1 MTERQV
7 DTSSGPRQAGRRV
20 RGVAGGKFR
29 PDIEGLRAVA
39 VLAVVLCHA
48 GVPGL
53 SGGYIGVDVFFVISG
68 FLITGLLW
76 REATTTNTIRLGR
89 FYGARAR
96 RLLPAATSVA
106 IATAI
111 AAAVALP
118 PLQARNVV
126 LDGIASALYL
136 GNYWFALRGTG
147 ADNLAWDTAP
157 SPFQHYWS
165 LGVEEQFYLIWPAL
179 IIGAAWLVGRT
190 RRGAA
195 SQAVP
200 CAALGLIGAAS
211 LATAVLWTRT
221 SPPWAFFS
229 LPTRAWEL
237 AAGGLVALST
247 RHWRRLPLLPAAIA
261 GWGGLALILLTCH
274 QLGPNTPYPGTAAL
288 LPVLGTA
295 LVIGGGCVTGAM
307 GPGRLLCRPAMRA
320 LGRLSYSW
328 YLWHWPVLLLMPRL
342 LGEPASLPAELAA
355 TVVSAGLAVITLY
368 LVENPGRFAAALRG
382 SAKASFALAGVATA
396 STASACVLLLTLI
409 PKI

>member
-1 MTERQV
+1 MTDRQV
-7 DTSSGPRQAGRRV
+7 DTSSGARQAERRV
-20 RGVAGGKFR
+20 SRGKFR

-39 VLAVVLCHA
+39 VLVVVLCHA

-76 REATTTNTIRLGR
+76 REATTTNTIRLAR

-96 RLLPAATSVA
+96 RLLPAAATVA

-118 PLQARNVV
+118 PLQARNVL
-126 LDGIASALYL
+126 LDGIASALYG

-147 ADNLAWDTAP
+147 TDSLAWDTAP

-165 LGVEEQFYLIWPAL
+165 LGVGEQFYLIWPAL
-179 IIGAAWLVGRT
+179 IIGAAWLVGRA

-200 CAALGLIGAAS
+200 YAALGLVGAAS
-211 LATAVLWTRT
+211 LAAAVLWTRT
-221 SPPWAFFS
+221 APPWAFFS

-237 AAGGLVALST
+237 VAGGLVALSI
-247 RHWRRLPLLPAAIA
+247 RQWRRLPVLPAAIA
-261 GWGGLALILLTCH
+261 GWGGLALIVLTCH
-274 QLGPNTPYPGTAAL
+274 QLGPTTPYPGTAAL

-295 LVIGGGCVTGAM
+295 LVIGGGCVTGGM
-307 GPGRLLCRPAMRA
+307 GPGRLLYRPVMRA
-320 LGRLSYSW
+320 LGRVSYSW
-328 YLWHWPVLLLMPRL
+328 YLWHWPVLLLLPRL
-342 LGEPASLPAELAA
+342 LGQPASLPAKLAA
-355 TVVSAGLAVITLY
+355 TLVSAGLAVITLY
-368 LVENPGRFAAALRG
+368 LVENPGRFAAGPRG
-382 SAKASFALAGVATA
+382 SAVASPALAGLATA
-396 STASACVLLLTLI
+396 TTVTACVLLLTLI
-409 PKI
+409 PQI